1 MYVYLYFVFVYLCI
15 CVSVYLYLY
24 ICTCVFMMVLAG
36 WRAAEEVG
44 LILSPIFTHDR
55 DGLCYLYQ
63 PIFTNLRLNRSS
75 ALYFLDALAATHSC
89 SLWVA
94 HSMRNVQVYTFVFL
108 YFQFMF
114 CVCGQ
119 LCAEV
124 HIQQWAECSMICP
137 SNGMG
142 ALKYSTLLVTAA
154 FIHFLPYLLFINAS
168 IAMIEGLLL
177 ESSGYILCLC
187 VNL

>member
-1 MYVYLYFVFVYLCI
+1 MYLFCVFVYLCI
-15 CVSVYLYLY
+15 CLSMYLYLY

-75 ALYFLDALAATHSC
+75 ALYFLDALATTHSY

-94 HSMRNVQVYTFVFL
+94 HSIKNMQVCTFLFL

-114 CVCGQ
+114 FVCGQ

-124 HIQQWAECSMICP
+124 HIQQWAVLNDLP
-137 SNGMG
+137 LKRNGG
-142 ALKYSTLLVTAA
+142 SKIFNIAGYRSLYS
-154 FIHFLPYLLFINAS
+154 LPPLPTVHQ
-168 IAMIEGLLL
+168 
-177 ESSGYILCLC
+177 C
-187 VNL
+187 VNCNDWRSSIGIIWIYFVFVCESLG

>member
-1 MYVYLYFVFVYLCI
+1 M
-15 CVSVYLYLY
+15 
-24 ICTCVFMMVLAG
+24 
-36 WRAAEEVG
+36 
-44 LILSPIFTHDR
+44 ILSPIFTHDR

-114 CVCGQ
+114 VASCVQ
-119 LCAEV
+119 RYPSSSE
-124 HIQQWAECSMICP
+124 QCSMICP